1 MRYSYTNTGDTKT
14 VTVLLDDGS
23 THVVEGSAP
32 NFGRVLTA
40 LQSGDAQAALEAMD
54 VWAAVRETLESVGIT
69 FVSPVEILV
78 DGDRL
83 DATLSRVLFDTVQSG
98 DDGSSLVNFAKRL
111 TQNPSRK
118 SREQLY
124 NFINANGITI
134 DEDGYIIGY
143 KGVTTVDGN
152 YVSIHSGP
160 GTVND
165 VEFVNA
171 QLPNNVGDIVTL
183 NRRLIDD
190 DSNRGCS
197 VGLHVGTYE
206 YASAFGNGVTL
217 TVKVDPADV
226 VSVPNDCSFQKV
238 RVSRYEVL
246 ATTEEK
252 FLGAVWDGVSH
263 NYTVASDWADVDS
276 AYWDEE
282 DWDDEN

>member
-1 MRYSYTNTGDTKT
+1 MRYSYVNTGDSRS
-14 VTVLLDDGS
+14 VTVFLDDKAY
-23 THVVEGSAP
+23 VVTDSAT
-32 NFGRVLTA
+32 NFSQVLSA
-40 LQSGDAQAALEAMD
+40 LQKGDAAAAVEALDLFAASKAALAT
-54 VWAAVRETLESVGIT
+54 AGLEFI
-69 FVSPVEILV
+69 SPREILLN
-78 DGDRL
+78 GEPL
-83 DATLSRVLFDTVQSG
+83 DATLTRVLFDTVQSG
-98 DDGSSLVNFAKRL
+98 DNGASLVNFAKRL
-111 TQNPSRK
+111 YNNPSRK
-118 SREQLY
+118 SRDQLY
-124 NFINANGITI
+124 NFINVNGVTI
-134 DEDGYIIGY
+134 DEDGFIIGY

-171 QLPNNVGDIVTL
+171 QLPNNVGDVVTL

-276 AYWDEE
+276 AYWDED
-282 DWDDEN
+282 DWDDED

>member
-54 VWAAVRETLESVGIT
+54 VWSAVRDNLESVGIT

-171 QLPNNVGDIVTL
+171 QLPNNVGDVVTL

-197 VGLHVGTYE
+197 VGLHVGTWE
-206 YASAFGNGVTL
+206 YASAFGNGATL

-238 RVSRYEVL
+238 RVCRYEVL

-252 FLGAVWDGVSH
+252 YLGAVWDGVNH

-276 AYWDEE
+276 AYWDED
-282 DWDDEN
+282 DWDDED